1 MTFIDPATGW
11 FEIAEVST
19 LDQSSARI
27 SKLFDEVWLSR
38 YPRPRKVLFD
48 NGSEFKKNFQPLLKD
63 FAIKATCTS
72 IKNPQANAILERI
85 HQVIGSMLKT
95 KDLVN
100 VVFDVVDDPWS
111 EILASIAFAVRCSH
125 HSTLNAT
132 PAGQL
137 VFGRD
142 MLLDITYVPNYQN
155 TWQRKQKRINY
166 DNIRENSKRV
176 SHDYKVGEY
185 AYILR
190 DGNYRKLEGDK
201 QGPYPITEVFTNG
214 TVRIQ
219 KGIVNERLNIRR
231 LTPHFGAINPP
242 R

>member
-11 FEIAEVST
+11 FEIVEVPT
-19 LDQSSARI
+19 IDQTSARI

-48 NGSEFKKNFQPLLKD
+48 NGSEFKKDFQPLLKD

-85 HQVIGSMLKT
+85 HQVVGSMLKT

-100 VVFDVVDDPWS
+100 VVFDVVDPWS
-111 EILASIAFAVRCSH
+111 DIIASIAFAVRCSH

-132 PAGQL
+132 PGQL

-142 MLLDITYVPNYQN
+142 MLLDIAYVPNYQN
-155 TWQRKQKRINY
+155 AWRRKQKRINY

-176 SHDYKVGEY
+176 SHDYQVGEHV
-185 AYILR
+185 YILR

-201 QGPYPITEVFTNG
+201 LGPYPITAVFTNG

-219 KGIVNERLNIRR
+219 KGIVNERINIRR